1 MTVIWVAEDINKD
14 GTFKQTKA
22 EVLCTLSCLL
32 FIKHYY
38 PNFKTI
44 FFVDQYTKEYYEQ
57 FGFLHLFDEIN
68 NTLLNE
74 NIEKIDKKFFW
85 AVSKIRAQR
94 FVEGPTLT
102 MDLDFRIFD
111 DLTKFGV
118 FEEDMTCLWV
128 EQIDDLS
135 YYHPIKAL
143 GFTDLRWDYKWTD
156 RALNVSFLYIKND
169 NFKKLYCD
177 TALEY
182 MRASYK
188 RFPIPSNKWE
198 KNKPILFAEQ
208 YMLYQLAIKENQTVK
223 VLIDDFNPPPED
235 QNIIRPGGLTMETC
249 GYYLYHFASYKEDMR
264 NRTERYY
271 NELSA
276 CSYVTNNVIT
286 NKSQLEIFNKL
297 YNLKDD
303 EGCFC

>member
-14 GTFKQTKA
+14 GTFKQTKT

-38 PNFKTI
+38 PNFKTV
-44 FFVDQYTKEYYEQ
+44 FFVDDYTKKYYSQ

-68 NTLLNE
+68 DTLLNE
-74 NIEKIDKKFFW
+74 NVEKIDRKFFW
-85 AVSKIRAQR
+85 AAGKVRAQR
-94 FVEGPTLT
+94 SIEGPTLT
-102 MDLDFRIFD
+102 MDLDFRLFD

-118 FEEDMTCLWV
+118 FDEDIACLWL
-128 EQIDDLS
+128 EEIDDLS
-135 YYHPIKAL
+135 YYRPIKAL
-143 GFTDLRWDYKWTD
+143 GFTDLKWNYNWTD
-156 RALNVSFLYIKND
+156 KALNVSFLYLKND
-169 NFKKLYCD
+169 EFKKLYCD

-208 YMLYQLAIKENQTVK
+208 YMLYQLALREKQTVK
-223 VLIDDFNPPPED
+223 VLIDDFNFKSE
-235 QNIIRPGGLTMETC
+235 IEEIVRPGGLTMETC
-249 GYYLYHFASYKEDMR
+249 GYHLYHFASYKDDMR
-264 NRTERYY
+264 KKNEKYY
-271 NELSA
+271 HELKA
-276 CSYVTNNVIT
+276 CHFVTNNTIT
-286 NKSQLEIFNKL
+286 NGEHLEVYNKL

>member
-22 EVLCTLSCLL
+22 EILCTLSCLL

-44 FFVDQYTKEYYEQ
+44 FFVDDYTKEYYQQ
-57 FGFLHLFDEIN
+57 FGFLHLFDEVN
-68 NTLLNE
+68 DTLLNE
-74 NIEKIDKKFFW
+74 DVNKIDKKFFW
-85 AVSKIRAQR
+85 AMGKIKAQR
-94 FVEGPTLT
+94 FVKGPTLT

-111 DLTKFGV
+111 DLTKFGA
-118 FEEDMTCLWV
+118 FEDDITCLWI
-128 EQIDDLS
+128 EQIDELS

-143 GFTDLRWDYKWTD
+143 GFTDLRWDYNWTD
-156 RALNVSFLYIKND
+156 KALNVSFLYIKND
-169 NFKKLYCD
+169 EFKNLYCD

-208 YMLYQLAIKENQTVK
+208 YMLYQLAIKENQK
-223 VLIDDFNPPPED
+223 IKLLIDNYGEQPDGK
-235 QNIIRPGGLTMETC
+235 NIKSCGINLDNC
-249 GYYLYHFASYKEDMR
+249 GYHFYHFGSHKDDMK
-264 NRTERYY
+264 NKSERYY
-271 NELSA
+271 NEIELSKRA
-276 CSYVTNNVIT
+276 TEFII
-286 NKSQLEIFNKL
+286 KDEIQLDIFNKI
-297 YNLKDD
+297 YNLKDN